1 MNEKTIIDN
10 VVSNEK
16 SQNESSKKVEN
27 QSTQSNKVENPASFK
42 KGKKDNA
49 TSKIIGASAAAA
61 AAGFAVGV
69 ITPLQVFPQA
79 LEIDEDMD
87 TTLTDEISVDESMI
101 IYTNPTAENS
111 IDEYLEVATSVDDSM
126 SFNEAFAA
134 ARQEIGAGGL
144 FIWQGHT
151 YGTYYA
157 DEWNAMSA
165 EELASVRELIAE

>member
-61 AAGFAVGV
+61 FLPLSPRGRHRD
-69 ITPLQVFPQA
+69 PLQADRHPA
-79 LEIDEDMD
+79 
-87 TTLTDEISVDESMI
+87 
-101 IYTNPTAENS
+101 
-111 IDEYLEVATSVDDSM
+111 
-126 SFNEAFAA
+126 
-134 ARQEIGAGGL
+134 
-144 FIWQGHT
+144 QGP
-151 YGTYYA
+151 GQG
-157 DEWNAMSA
+157 
-165 EELASVRELIAE
+165 